1 MHKNNSNSRTREPYA
16 YRILV
21 AESDTDISQM
31 LMLLLSREG
40 FETTITSSGTAALD
54 LAQMESF
61 DLVLLDLDIPDVPAF
76 SLCSRLRANPVTEK
90 LPVVISSAWPGVGGL
105 ATKAGAVGYL
115 EKPLDFLHLSELLRQ
130 ILRHQPTAKT

>member
-1 MHKNNSNSRTREPYA
+1 V

-40 FETTITSSGTAALD
+40 FEIAIASTGAGALD
-54 LAQMESF
+54 LVQKEHF
-61 DLVLLDLDIPDVPAF
+61 DLVILDLDIPDIPAF
-76 SLCSRLRANPVTEK
+76 SLCARLRANPVTEN
-90 LPVVISSAWPGVGGL
+90 LPVVISSAWPDVGRL

-115 EKPLDFLHLSELLRQ
+115 EKPLDFLHLPERLRQ